1 MGLLCVRAR
10 SPGRHWS
17 GRREQ
22 LGEFGAGVG
31 AGVVQSAEVGFLARG
46 LSLGFLPR
54 SRPFVRATFIPSRV
68 LILIRSDSNS
78 ATMARTLK
86 QQPADGVGRVVHR
99 PPEAERDVA
108 GGELGDVAS
117 IG

>member
-78 ATMARTLK
+78 ATMARTLNSNL
-86 QQPADGVGRVVHR
+86 PTGSVGSCTD
-99 PPEAERDVA
+99 PPRLSATSRA
-108 GGELGDVAS
+108 
-117 IG
+117 